1 MPLMIDHQLREQM
14 THDITTFPITYF
26 RDELAAIPNWEGA
39 FHWHPDFEIATAI
52 SNSLDYQVGQQHI
65 ILQPGD
71 SIFVNGNIL
80 HAIKQISGY
89 SPEPMPNI
97 VFSGSVV
104 APETSAIYQKYILP
118 VKQCNALPFI
128 VFQQENSSHKE
139 VNCLIKEIYHC
150 MEEKKQCYE
159 MTVQRA
165 LNSIF
170 EYIFCNFEAFP
181 KNNATQIQIKHQIR
195 IQKMLS
201 FIYEHY
207 TETVTLEDI
216 ARSANVSRSEAG
228 RCFHSYMGIS
238 PVDALIQYR
247 LQMAYRMLN
256 ENIDT
261 LQEIS
266 QACGFH
272 SANYFSRQFKKNYG
286 YAPGQN
292 EKLGK

>member
-1 MPLMIDHQLREQM
+1 
-14 THDITTFPITYF
+14 
-26 RDELAAIPNWEGA
+26 
-39 FHWHPDFEIATAI
+39 
-52 SNSLDYQVGQQHI
+52 
-65 ILQPGD
+65 
-71 SIFVNGNIL
+71 
-80 HAIKQISGY
+80 
-89 SPEPMPNI
+89 
-97 VFSGSVV
+97 
-104 APETSAIYQKYILP
+104 
-118 VKQCNALPFI
+118 
-128 VFQQENSSHKE
+128 
-139 VNCLIKEIYHC
+139 
-150 MEEKKQCYE
+150 MEEKIQCYE
-159 MTVQRA
+159 MAVQRA

-256 ENIDT
+256 ENIYT

-266 QACGFH
+266 EACGFH
-272 SANYFSRQFKKNYG
+272 SANYFSRQFKKNSG